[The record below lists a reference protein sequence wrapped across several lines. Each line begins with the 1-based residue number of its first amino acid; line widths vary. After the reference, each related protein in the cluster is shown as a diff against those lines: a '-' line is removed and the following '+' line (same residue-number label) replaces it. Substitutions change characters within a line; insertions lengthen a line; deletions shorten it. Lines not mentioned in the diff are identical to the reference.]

1 MGTESDTVLAA
12 AANGAATRRG
22 MAARWRRGRQ
32 EAGRGG
38 GDGGDSGDGGNTV
51 ARATMAAAEA
61 ATDEGLGA
69 EEQRRSVGGSPCG
82 SARRRLWGTWQLR
95 GTYRGDERR
104 AQSSSLAT
112 TMAATVVC
120 HRRRQ
125 RWRRRQ
131 RHWRQR
137 RPCPSVECC
146 ADACL
151 RTRGEGARMEGKAGV
166 RDRRRVAHT
175 CRINQAGG
183 RWAGGALCARG

>member
-1 MGTESDTVLAA
+1 
-12 AANGAATRRG
+12 
-22 MAARWRRGRQ
+22 MAAR
-32 EAGRGG
+32 AARGG
-38 GDGGDSGDGGNTV
+38 PRRRRRWRQRRRWQGQRWLRRRRPRTRAWGRKSNVGRSVAVLVAARGGDYGGHGSSV
-51 ARATMAAAEA
+51 A
-61 ATDEGLGA
+61 
-69 EEQRRSVGGSPCG
+69 P
-82 SARRRLWGTWQLR
+82 
-95 GTYRGDERR
+95 RGDERR

-183 RWAGGALCARG
+183 RWAGGHCVREGESDESLRCDSCGEPRCAAVCHGVPP

>member
-1 MGTESDTVLAA
+1 MLAA

-38 GDGGDSGDGGNTV
+38 GDGGDTSGDGGKGNDGCALRRRRPRT
-51 ARATMAAAEA
+51 RAW
-61 ATDEGLGA
+61 GRKSNVG
-69 EEQRRSVGGSPCG
+69 RSVAVLVAARGGDYWGHG
-82 SARRRLWGTWQLR
+82 SSVAP
-95 GTYRGDERR
+95 RGDERR